1 MLTLNYN
8 PSLYSIILYKGKKH
22 NDSTVNL
29 KPPRGFQ
36 KLIIPV
42 KNKIGKPIPN
52 LVEVIFVKPK

>member
-36 KLIIPV
+36 K
-42 KNKIGKPIPN
+42 PIPN